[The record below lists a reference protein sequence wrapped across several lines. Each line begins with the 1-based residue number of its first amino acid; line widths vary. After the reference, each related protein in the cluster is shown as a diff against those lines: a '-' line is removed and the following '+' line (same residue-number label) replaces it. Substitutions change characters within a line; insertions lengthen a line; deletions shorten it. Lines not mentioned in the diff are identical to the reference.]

1 MSVKIVVHLNADSM
15 EFKTRHIS
23 NKIIELTVETFN
35 TRIVEDVV
43 NLKGRVPEDLIENI
57 ENVLEDLKAFNEQFE
72 E

>member
-1 MSVKIVVHLNADSM
+1 M
-15 EFKTRHIS
+15 EFKTRHIG

-43 NLKGRVPEDLIENI
+43 NLKGRVPEDFIENI

>member
-1 MSVKIVVHLNADSM
+1 M